1 VLTGVSAVLDY
12 KTIKRLRIGGF
23 QDTAA
28 LLTTGLGVFATHP
41 ILDRI
46 PLASPSLAAMG
57 MGMTGGWY
65 FANRIGSAI
74 KKRGFFPSELSV
86 RSSEPPYEPRAGE
99 NPQGL
104 LLGYCVDSGKPV
116 FIPYEDLMRHLFCG
130 GQSGVGKTVMGSF
143 LMFQHILNGGG
154 LTFIDGK
161 LDNKT
166 LNEIYS
172 MLVWAGRAHDLLVI
186 NPGDANNSNSY
197 APILYGDPDEVADR
211 ILSLIPSTE
220 NNPGAD
226 HYKQSAKQ
234 GVTTLVAALKRA
246 GLAYNFI
253 DLVILLMNQKALS
266 YLENRVPPS
275 EEKINLSL
283 FLDQYR
289 SINKDGVSVIDVK
302 RLKETFGGIG
312 GRLFMFGTGSF
323 GKVMNTYAPEANLF
337 DAIRGNKIVYVMLP
351 TMGKPETAS
360 NFGKMVLGDL
370 RTAISWVQALPDEEK
385 PDPPHLIFMD
395 ELGSYATASLSRPFE
410 QARSARIILFPAV
423 QTLANLDSVSEEFR
437 EMVLG
442 NTWTKIA
449 FKIGTQKTAT
459 ELADI
464 IGMEMRVQDSISAT
478 GGQGQ
483 SSKASSGAADTGT
496 TNSSN
501 LSVGERAAEEYKIS
515 PDDLKSLDKGEAII
529 TYGGSKV
536 YHVRIPKIDFTPAA
550 KQEIGKARLN
560 HFRPQYVP
568 GVELYKR
575 AEKYLSTAKG
585 GGDE

>member
-1 VLTGVSAVLDY
+1 MLDY
-12 KTIKRLRIGGF
+12 KTLKRLRMGGT
-23 QDTAA
+23 QDAAA
-28 LLTTGLGVFATHP
+28 LMSMGLGMFATHP
-41 ILDRI
+41 FFGDI
-46 PLASPSLAAMG
+46 PPTAASLAAMG
-57 MGMTGGWY
+57 MGMTGGGY
-65 FANRIGSAI
+65 MVNRIGGAL
-74 KKRGFFPSELSV
+74 KGRGFFKSDLNI
-86 RSSEPPYEPRAGE
+86 RSSEPPYAPQPGE
-99 NPQGL
+99 TPQGL

-116 FIPYEDLMRHLFCG
+116 FIPYEDLMRHIFCG
-130 GQSGVGKTVMGSF
+130 GQSGVGKTVLGTF

-161 LDNKT
+161 LDKKT
-166 LNEIYS
+166 LQEIYQ

-186 NPGDANNSNSY
+186 NPGDAANSNTY

-211 ILSLIPSTE
+211 CVSLIPSTS
-220 NNPGAD
+220 NSPGAD
-226 HYKQSAKQ
+226 HFKQSAKQ

-253 DLVILLMNQKALS
+253 DIVILLMNQKALA

-275 EEKINLSL
+275 EEKTNLSL

-289 SINKDGVSVIDVK
+289 TVNKDGVSIIDVK

-323 GKVMNTYAPEANLF
+323 GKVMNTYCPEANLF

-370 RTAISWVQALPDEEK
+370 RTAISWIQGLPDEDK

-395 ELGSYATASLSRPFE
+395 ELGSYATDALSRPFE
-410 QARSARIILFPAV
+410 QSRSAKIILCPTV
-423 QTLANLDSVSEEFR
+423 QTLANLDAVSEEFR

-442 NTWTKIA
+442 NTWTKIS
-449 FKIGTQKTAT
+449 FKVGTQATAV

-464 IGMEMRVQDSISAT
+464 IGMELRVQDSISMT

-483 SSKASSGAADTGT
+483 SLKASDGASDAGT
-496 TNSSN
+496 TETSN
-501 LSVGERAAEEYKIS
+501 ISVGERTMEEYRIS
-515 PDDLKSLDKGEAII
+515 PDDLKSLDKGEAVV
-529 TYGGSKV
+529 TYGGNKV
-536 YHVRIPKIDFTPAA
+536 YHIRVPKLDFTLKA
-550 KQEIGKARLN
+550 KREIGKVRLN
-560 HFRPQYVP
+560 HFRPRMVP
-568 GVELYKR
+568 GIDLFKR
-575 AEKYLSTAKG
+575 ADKYLSTAGKRG
-585 GGDE
+585 EDD